1 MVKLA
6 CDYCLKKGGAL
17 YAMAGEWQDRQ
28 VTVSK
33 TVGVCVCFQID
44 VHFFSL
50 TVRKSAHTSKL
61 ERQPYSPPAA
71 PHLLPSLLTHTV
83 YCR

>member
-17 YAMAGEWQDRQ
+17 YAMAREWQDRQ

-33 TVGVCVCFQID
+33 TVCVCVCFQIY

-50 TVRKSAHTSKL
+50 TVRKSVHTSKR
-61 ERQPYSPPAA
+61 ERQPYFPPRRSTLA
-71 PHLLPSLLTHTV
+71 PVSLNTYGIL
-83 YCR
+83 